1 MNEKSFDITER
12 GRLLSEILA
21 DKGVNLDMRCGGHGV
36 CGRCRV
42 TLVTGR
48 WTVAGRL
55 VEAPAEANACQTMLV
70 SESGRISIPDASLL
84 QNATAGTALET
95 WSGCAPMPA
104 CPHMTIGFDIGTTTL
119 AAAAFQ
125 NGRCLGTA
133 SCYNPQAEFGDN
145 VMARISAAP
154 EHLAEMR
161 DGVRKALRD
170 LIQRLSPLPSP
181 VARVAIAG
189 NSVMTC
195 LFHGIDP
202 QPIGAHP
209 FTLPMR
215 DFPILSGDCLGL
227 PAEVP
232 VLTVPPATAFIG
244 GDIVAGLSEV
254 ALQPGEAF
262 MDLGTNCE
270 MVVRLPDGT
279 YCGTAA
285 AAGPAFEGAGISC
298 GCRAIPGA
306 VKSYVSSTDFRVI
319 GDSDATA
326 GVCGSGLVDVLA
338 TWRRSGRLS
347 SFGRFQ
353 PPAESV
359 EVIRGIVLT
368 EEDVSKLVVA
378 KAAVAAG
385 FQTLARHCGL
395 RISRLILAGGFAQY
409 LNLENA
415 RAIGLLPDVPTIT
428 VGNTSLAGAVRLSCT
443 PKPSKKQEKQ
453 QVEEFLLNDDPTFE
467 NAFIDAMRL

>member
-1 MNEKSFDITER
+1 MNEKNYDITENS
-12 GRLLSEILA
+12 RLLSDVLA
-21 DKGVNLDMRCGGHGV
+21 DEGVRLDLRCGGHGA

-55 VEAPAEANACQTMLV
+55 VEAPAEANACQTMLA
-70 SESGRISIPDASLL
+70 SESGRISIPESSLL

-95 WSGCAPMPA
+95 WNGCAPMPA
-104 CPHMTIGFDIGTTTL
+104 CPQVTIGFDIGTTTL

-133 SCYNPQAEFGDN
+133 SCYNPQAAFGDN
-145 VMARISAAP
+145 VMARISAAKT
-154 EHLAEMR
+154 HFGEMR
-161 DGVRKALRD
+161 ECLLVAMRGLMGELALEM
-170 LIQRLSPLPSP
+170 PP
-181 VARVAIAG
+181 ARVAVAG
-189 NSVMTC
+189 NATMTC
-195 LFHGIDP
+195 IFHGIDP
-202 QPIGAHP
+202 TPLGAHP
-209 FTLPMR
+209 FALPQWF
-215 DFPILSGDCLGL
+215 FPAVSASCIGL
-227 PAEVP
+227 PDD
-232 VLTVPPATAFIG
+232 VLIVTISPASAFIG
-244 GDIVAGLSEV
+244 GDIVAGLGEV

-270 MVVRLPDGT
+270 MVIRLPDGT

-306 VKSYVSSTDFRVI
+306 LKSYVSSTDFGVI
-319 GDSDATA
+319 GDGDATV

-338 TWRRSGRLS
+338 AWKRSGRLS
-347 SFGRFQ
+347 PFGRFQ

-359 EVIRGIVLT
+359 EVVHGIALT

-385 FQTLARHCGL
+385 FQTLAKHCGVSV
-395 RISRLILAGGFAQY
+395 SRLVLAGGFAQY

-443 PKPSKKQEKQ
+443 PELSKKQEEPKM
-453 QVEEFLLNDDPTFE
+453 EEFLLNDDPAFE